1 MMKIIKKTIYM
12 LLLIF
17 VVMLIVPLIAVNTV
31 KADAGMLVA
40 IALFFVVNPILSLF
54 IGIASGKDIRFF
66 WFMPIVIAILFWIFS
81 SLTFKTAFPIFYS
94 AIYLAISAVAMG
106 IAWLINRKN

>member
-1 MMKIIKKTIYM
+1 MKRLNKLIYM
-12 LLLIF
+12 LISIIII
-17 VVMLIVPLIAVNTV
+17 MLIIPLIAVNTV

-40 IALFFVVNPILSLF
+40 IALFFVVNPILSIF

-81 SLTFKTAFPIFYS
+81 SLTFKTAFPILYS
-94 AIYLAISAVAMG
+94 AVYLIITAVSMC
-106 IAWLINRKN
+106 ITWLIKRNN